1 MARDQLALLIKLES
15 EKEEKLRLDFLQA
28 QQHLAKL
35 EQQRIGIENFRAEY
49 LGQLQQR
56 ATQGVG
62 GTYYIQFQQFI
73 SKLDDALKQQINS
86 INTAQQV
93 VKQRESLWLSQKAKV
108 EAIEK
113 LQQRKREKVMAAQL
127 KAEQKQLDEFATNI
141 FVRQRKSMA

>member
-28 QQHLAKL
+28 QQHLVKL

-56 ATQGVG
+56 ASQGVG